1 MFILHSFM
9 QADAKFR
16 FQADSDRVLVMLTGF
31 NRFSWLA
38 NDGQDWHTHGD
49 LDTWAESQDAR
60 ENYPWVQPF
69 RDRMWSAKMAVQQ
82 SWLAARTMKQSL
94 VDRGCPHTLLMSLD
108 NSHYVTDGEI
118 LGLSSQEIEQA
129 KEIYQLLDYKES
141 FDQFRIRQGY
151 SLDLHPGTKEHQA
164 FAQAVFPELY
174 CPDALSRQIGQ
185 EKVTNPT

>member
-1 MFILHSFM
+1 M